1 MEPQYE
7 PLVEETVV
15 IYRRYW
21 TALLQAAEP
30 IWSQLDLTILQLKG
44 LILLEARGE
53 LAISAIADALG
64 VGRPS
69 ASVLVEQMV
78 QMGLVRRSEDV
89 ADRRRS
95 LVCLTDQG
103 KDLAA
108 RLHRG
113 DEQFMASMF
122 ARLDAADLQALEQG
136 LQALTDAMMDGGHG

>member
-1 MEPQYE
+1 MEPQYQ

-53 LAISAIADALG
+53 LAISAIADALA

-122 ARLDAADLQALEQG
+122 ARLDAADLRALEQG